1 MIETTRSNN
10 RSVAPEV
17 PVWLRRLSWMLV
29 FLVWPLIWIG
39 GLVTTYDAGMSVP
52 DWPNT
57 YGYNLLLYPV
67 ETWLLGPFD
76 LLIEHG
82 HRLLAVVVGIVAIV
96 FVVAAVR
103 EKRRGRVSASV
114 VWLAGIVLAAV
125 IGQGVLGGL
134 RVVLD
139 ARTLA
144 MVHGCTGPLF
154 FMLCVVA
161 ACVTG
166 RRWDREFIH
175 ATLGNIQATSRK
187 TPGLI
192 WPVGLIVLAACQL
205 ILGARLRHALPMTT
219 ASAFAH
225 TAAMHVTLAFGVL
238 LWTLGVV
245 WRMRRC
251 GDLTLSRPGSWLLL
265 CVAVQIGLG
274 IATWIVN
281 YGYPAMLG
289 FLPQSQSYLLAS
301 KNIWDSMIVTGHV
314 AVGSLILGI
323 STQLGMRVGRR
334 AWVLKHMAQLG
345 DETET
350 AESPMQ
356 DDGTP
361 ALVPA

>member
-1 MIETTRSNN
+1 MERET
-10 RSVAPEV
+10 A
-17 PVWLRRLSWMLV
+17 VWPWRLALTLV
-29 FLVWPLIWIG
+29 ILVWPLIWIG

-57 YGYNLLLYPV
+57 YGYNLLLYPL
-67 ETWLLGPFD
+67 ETWLVGPFD

-82 HRLLAVVVGIVAIV
+82 HRLLATVVGIVSIA
-96 FVVAAVR
+96 FLATAARAKSRNQVPA
-103 EKRRGRVSASV
+103 GV
-114 VWLAGIVLAAV
+114 VWLAGVVLAAV

-166 RRWDREFIH
+166 SGWDRESLLQ
-175 ATLGNIQATSRK
+175 AYRTTSDSRATSGPPGK
-187 TPGLI
+187 TPGLF
-192 WPVGLIVLAACQL
+192 WPVVLVALAACQL
-205 ILGARLRHALPMTT
+205 ILGAQLRHALPTT
-219 ASAFAH
+219 SPTAFAH
-225 TAAMHVTLAFGVL
+225 TAATHVTLGLVVL
-238 LWTLGVV
+238 VWTLAVF

-265 CVAVQIGLG
+265 CVVSQIGLG

-289 FLPQSQSYLLAS
+289 FLPGSQSYLLAS
-301 KNIWDSMIVTGHV
+301 KNVWDSVVVTGHV

-323 STQLGMRVGRR
+323 GTQLSLRVARR
-334 AWVLKHMAQLG
+334 RWVLTRQIESG
-345 DETET
+345 DRV
-350 AESPMQ
+350 AVAASPVKG
-356 DDGTP
+356 DGTP
-361 ALVPA
+361 VMVPA